1 MDVHIAYQ
9 HGNKPSYQNRNASK
23 EKMFL
28 GGIHTLQLNRAH
40 VVQKVQAQT
49 KDTIKYLCPN
59 SITSIYCGFVVDLLF
74 KKSTAQ
80 VTFIVI

>member
-1 MDVHIAYQ
+1 
-9 HGNKPSYQNRNASK
+9 
-23 EKMFL
+23 MFL